1 MPLETPPWRV
11 KNPWLTPSTAA
22 RLDALSFI
30 LSGVTIVGAQ
40 SEANCLRTEAAGQ
53 ARSIAGQ
60 AS

>member
-30 LSGVTIVGAQ
+30 LSGVTIVGRGIG
-40 SEANCLRTEAAGQ
+40 S
-53 ARSIAGQ
+53 
-60 AS
+60 